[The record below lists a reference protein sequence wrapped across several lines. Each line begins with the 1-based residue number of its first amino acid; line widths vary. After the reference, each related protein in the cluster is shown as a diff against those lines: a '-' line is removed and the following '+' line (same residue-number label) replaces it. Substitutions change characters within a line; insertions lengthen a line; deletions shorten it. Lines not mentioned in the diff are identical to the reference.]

1 MTTVTEEE
9 YRELAWVIIGRLSVS
24 ELLGDCVDA
33 LIETY
38 KTDEELFLADKKL
51 LGDEDVDTEQYWTL
65 SIVSSFFMV
74 IVY

>member
-38 KTDEELFLADKKL
+38 KTDEELFLAYKKL
-51 LGDEDVDTEQYWTL
+51 LGDEDVDTE
-65 SIVSSFFMV
+65 
-74 IVY
+74 

>member
-1 MTTVTEEE
+1 M
-9 YRELAWVIIGRLSVS
+9 IIGRLSGS

-51 LGDEDVDTEQYWTL
+51 LGDEDVDTELYWTL
-65 SIVSSFFMV
+65 SIVYSFFMV

>member
-33 LIETY
+33 LI
-38 KTDEELFLADKKL
+38 
-51 LGDEDVDTEQYWTL
+51 
-65 SIVSSFFMV
+65 
-74 IVY
+74 

>member
-38 KTDEELFLADKKL
+38 KTDEELFLAEKKL
-51 LGDEDVDTEQYWTL
+51 LGDEDVDTE
-65 SIVSSFFMV
+65 
-74 IVY
+74 

>member
-9 YRELAWVIIGRLSVS
+9 YRELAWVIIGCLSVS

-51 LGDEDVDTEQYWTL
+51 LGDEDVDTE
-65 SIVSSFFMV
+65 
-74 IVY
+74 